1 MAATVAAHAGVA
13 SLAARCAPSHARC
26 RTFRANGV
34 RNVRAEATG
43 RGGMDASYDG
53 ECRRERH
60 EVDTPSTSSL
70 TGRAFGALAAAVA
83 PQVAQMRQLLFS
95 RESRERERV
104 WLGQQTQGELDEV
117 LGQYRRRVEPV

>member
-26 RTFRANGV
+26 RTVRANGV

-43 RGGMDASYDG
+43 RGGVDASYDG

-60 EVDTPSTSSL
+60 E
-70 TGRAFGALAAAVA
+70 
-83 PQVAQMRQLLFS
+83 
-95 RESRERERV
+95 
-104 WLGQQTQGELDEV
+104 
-117 LGQYRRRVEPV
+117 